1 MLGNATSL
9 ERERGASLEATMKE
23 TRELMSPLSA
33 FSLGNSSRYSHI
45 LHIPHPD
52 PTFFD
57 IKISVIFA
65 SLHCKEVQFVVDYIF
80 NL

>member
-33 FSLGNSSRYSHI
+33 FSLGNSSRYSQI
-45 LHIPHPD
+45 LH
-52 PTFFD
+52 TQQRYT
-57 IKISVIFA
+57 V
-65 SLHCKEVQFVVDYIF
+65 
-80 NL
+80 